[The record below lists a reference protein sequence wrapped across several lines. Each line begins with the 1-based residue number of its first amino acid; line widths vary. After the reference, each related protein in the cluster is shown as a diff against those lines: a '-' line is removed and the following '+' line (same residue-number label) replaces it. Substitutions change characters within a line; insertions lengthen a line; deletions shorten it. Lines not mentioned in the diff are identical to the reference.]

1 MKQKIPFNFILDY
14 LHSLE
19 ISIKPMFGCHGIYSG
34 KNILM
39 IVRKKEDHTDSNGI
53 WIATTK
59 EHHESLKKILPLQS
73 VAILN
78 NGKKETDWQMIH
90 EDNIGFEESAIRLCS
105 LITQE
110 DTRIGKIPKKKKSKN
125 RPAH

>member
-1 MKQKIPFNFILDY
+1 
-14 LHSLE
+14 
-19 ISIKPMFGCHGIYSG
+19 MFGCHGIYSG